1 MRTCTTPKTPKMKK
15 TSSRIDLGG
24 AGGIQGCEGEG
35 VVVEHMCVEDQGIPR
50 TGFFSNDTVR
60 RRAGS
65 PERAM
70 PAEEGWRRRSRRSR
84 RGRRRRRRRRR
95 KEEEEEA
102 ARDEK
107 KVSCSQSELSVQ
119 RNGNIYW
126 KVRAHAHLRTHSIEN
141 TFSFIYWNVR
151 AHAHLRTHSIEN
163 TFSFIYWNVQAHA
176 HLRTHS
182 IENTFSFI
190 YWNVR
195 AHARVYVPSLSHT
208 KTITVTEIPLFC
220 VMVITRKHK
229 TFFEVLIPMRAFC
242 GILALITTP
251 PQLLNVIAYMAVV

>member
-1 MRTCTTPKTPKMKK
+1 
-15 TSSRIDLGG
+15 
-24 AGGIQGCEGEG
+24 
-35 VVVEHMCVEDQGIPR
+35 
-50 TGFFSNDTVR
+50 
-60 RRAGS
+60 
-65 PERAM
+65 M

-119 RNGNIYW
+119 PNGNIYW
-126 KVRAHAHLRTHSIEN
+126 KVR
-141 TFSFIYWNVR
+141 
-151 AHAHLRTHSIEN
+151 
-163 TFSFIYWNVQAHA
+163 AHA

>member
-84 RGRRRRRRRRR
+84 RGRRRRR

-119 RNGNIYW
+119 PNGNIYW

-151 AHAHLRTHSIEN
+151 AHAC
-163 TFSFIYWNVQAHA
+163 
-176 HLRTHS
+176 
-182 IENTFSFI
+182 
-190 YWNVR
+190 
-195 AHARVYVPSLSHT
+195 VYVPSLGHT

>member
-1 MRTCTTPKTPKMKK
+1 MKK

-119 RNGNIYW
+119 PNGNIYW

-151 AHAHLRTHSIEN
+151 
-163 TFSFIYWNVQAHA
+163 AHA